1 MTTAWGDRAVLDAAM
16 AIHNSFAIH
25 GQLPFVD
32 DEYGPCA
39 DCIAAA
45 RAASL
50 SLLHAL
56 KEPSE
61 EMIAAGWSPSV
72 HDEDLVNV
80 LRAMVGRAEEEIR
93 G

>member
-1 MTTAWGDRAVLDAAM
+1 MTAWGDRAVEEVARALYKTWATRTA
-16 AIHNSFAIH
+16 F
-25 GQLPFVD
+25 D
-32 DEYGPCA
+32 DMREA
-39 DCIAAA
+39 ERQWWLNHA
-45 RAASL
+45 RAAIL
-50 SLLHAL
+50 AYHRVLR
-56 KEPSE
+56 EPSE